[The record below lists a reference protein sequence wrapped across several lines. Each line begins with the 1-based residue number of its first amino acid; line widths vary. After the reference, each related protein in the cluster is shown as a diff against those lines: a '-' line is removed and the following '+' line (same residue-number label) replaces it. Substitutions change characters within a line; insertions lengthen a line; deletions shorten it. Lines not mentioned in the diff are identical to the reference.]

1 MKNLGT
7 NRSALATGGGEGRR
21 AAGRRLGRCP
31 GWEERSWGKEE
42 V

>member
-1 MKNLGT
+1 MARGSGEGVT
-7 NRSALATGGGEGRR
+7 GEGRR